1 MWITLWIFVIFIVDN
16 FVDNFFCEMALCI
29 LHKGFLTAREGEF
42 VKRLS
47 RLAVVD
53 CECDVDNLWKTF
65 LVQFQIVHVV

>member
-1 MWITLWIFVIFIVDN
+1 MHN
-16 FVDNFFCEMALCI
+16 
-29 LHKGFLTAREGEF
+29 GFLTVRGGEF